1 MADDAAILPA
11 DIEKTVINKAEYS
24 AVQPRKGDEVSI
36 QYVATKAD
44 DGSTFD
50 ATLPGKPFVFKLG
63 VGQVMEGWDRAIAT
77 MKNGEKA
84 RFTLP
89 EIYLMGGAPE
99 LLDKIPDDSTVI
111 YEMELVRVRKID
123 DLFEDGGV
131 IQTIEKQEDMY
142 GRSPKVG
149 DEVALSYDLCIGDK
163 VVEKR
168 PTFEYKIGHGTSD
181 NMIPGKVLDKC
192 LLGIKRLWEVSLQC
206 RSDYAFG
213 DAGCEALGVVSG
225 TTIVLRLSL
234 QEIYEVEDAGK
245 KIGWPEFLVVKKA
258 IKVVNQRLV
267 PGMDGTKCKIKL
279 LSGKRGEEE
288 LASEQVLECVP
299 GDGDLCDALECACS
313 RMRKGEIAIV
323 TARGDTSLFSPGKP
337 NITADGTV
345 TFHVEMLDFDR
356 PPSEDG
362 PSGDSERLRFC
373 TDQKD
378 RGSTHF
384 RQGRFRLALERYS
397 RVLALLPRYKRD
409 GSSSLHVDLFQHES
423 DREKAQ
429 ELRTIC
435 RLNLAACALKLEEFY
450 TAVRNCD
457 AVLKDDSKNL
467 KALYRRAQAY
477 VGTKEFEDASKDCK
491 RILELEAGHKEAQ
504 LLLRKIAQQKKEEA
518 QKQRAQFAGKF

>member
-1 MADDAAILPA
+1 MSDDAVILPA

-36 QYVATKAD
+36 HYLATKAD
-44 DGSTFD
+44 DGSQFD
-50 ATLPGKPFVFKLG
+50 STVPGKPCVFKLG
-63 VGQVMEGWDRAIAT
+63 LGQVMEGLDRVVAT
-77 MKNGEKA
+77 MKSGEKA
-84 RFTLP
+84 KFTLP

-99 LLDKIPDDSTVI
+99 LLDKIPDDCTVI
-111 YEMELVRVRKID
+111 YEIELTRVRKID

-149 DEVALSYDLCIGDK
+149 DEVLLSYELCVGDK
-163 VVEKR
+163 IVEKS
-168 PTFEYKIGHGTSD
+168 PHLEYKIGHGSSE
-181 NMIPGKVLDKC
+181 NMIPGRVLDKC
-192 LLGIKRLWEVSLQC
+192 LLGIKRTWEVTLQC
-206 RSDYAFG
+206 RPDYAFG
-213 DAGCEALGVVSG
+213 DAGCEALGVASNSTV
-225 TTIVLRLSL
+225 IARVAL
-234 QEIYEVEDAGK
+234 QEIYESEDAGK

-279 LSGKRGEEE
+279 LSGRRGDEEV
-288 LASEQVLECVP
+288 ASEQILEFIP
-299 GDGDLCDALECACS
+299 GDGDLCDALECACA
-313 RMRKGEIAIV
+313 RMRKGEIAVV
-323 TARGDTSLFSPGKP
+323 TARGPASLFSPGKP
-337 NITADGTV
+337 DIAGEGTV
-345 TFHVEMLDFDR
+345 VFHVEMLEFDR

-362 PSGDSERLRFC
+362 PSGDEERLRFC
-373 TDQKD
+373 TEQKE

-397 RVLALLPRYKRD
+397 RVLSLLPRYKRE
-409 GSSSLHVDLFQHES
+409 SQSSLHVELFEHES
-423 DREKAQ
+423 DRERAQ
-429 ELRTIC
+429 ELRTTC

-450 TAVRNCD
+450 SALRNCT
-457 AVLKDDSKNL
+457 AVLKDDPKNL

-477 VGTKEFEDASKDCK
+477 VGTKEFDDANRDCK
-491 RILELEAGHKEAQ
+491 QIIELEAGHKEAQ